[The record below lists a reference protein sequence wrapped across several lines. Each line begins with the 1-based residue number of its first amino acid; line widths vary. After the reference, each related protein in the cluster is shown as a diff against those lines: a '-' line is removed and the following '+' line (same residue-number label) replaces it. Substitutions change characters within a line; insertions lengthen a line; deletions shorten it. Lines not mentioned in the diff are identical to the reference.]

1 MLVPLDRLNAFGGLR
16 EINAAE
22 QLGEKVCVRFAV
34 FLIERQGGD
43 IILIIVVGTLCYS
56 GCSNAANSCRNAAVL
71 RGIGR
76 VAERIG
82 EYIELPNHI
91 RASAVLGKGGGGLR

>member
-1 MLVPLDRLNAFGGLR
+1 MALLLVPLDWLNAFGGLR

-34 FLIERQGGD
+34 VLIERQGGD

-56 GCSNAANSCRNAAVL
+56 GCVMPPT
-71 RGIGR
+71 
-76 VAERIG
+76 VAEMPL
-82 EYIELPNHI
+82 YC
-91 RASAVLGKGGGGLR
+91 AVYAALLSGLANT